1 MINLI
6 WSTTK
11 QKKQI
16 GKRSPVSIIFFFKQ
30 KDSNEDLETI
40 KSRFFYERRNQL
52 VMYAGSRAFIEDY
65 PKALEMIYQALTKTE
80 EFYNVYNIKDRRE
93 LLSKMTK
100 LDNKEGEVTYE
111 EYLKDAVYRSTGLA
125 KWSNSIMI
133 DEAQDCLRM
142 EKAILVTL
150 RGPENLIVAS
160 GGRDQL
166 IRNREETNWSVVGN
180 VKIPYFHPREGR
192 TTYRQKR
199 NVVEFINTFVRT
211 YGLASEMNSM
221 AESNGLGR
229 VIIDCRNIGNIIP
242 KDIVTELSL
251 AGEANGCSSYENIMV
266 MLPERGYVSGNNI
279 STLNV
284 DENDNFDISISN
296 INREL
301 LIDPC
306 GLNVWKGFSDDKSK
320 INVPGQNQTRFIFYE
335 SCRGMEAWNVLCMGI
350 DAFFDFK
357 SRSKEAEK
365 YAASNSNLLSTPEQ
379 LQKKYGL
386 LWCYMA
392 FTRAIDTL
400 YLKIQNLNSDFSRE
414 LIRVAEQCGD
424 IVEILRD

>member
-1 MINLI
+1 
-6 WSTTK
+6 
-11 QKKQI
+11 
-16 GKRSPVSIIFFFKQ
+16 
-30 KDSNEDLETI
+30 
-40 KSRFFYERRNQL
+40 
-52 VMYAGSRAFIEDY
+52 MYAGSRAFIEDY